1 MTTYQHYV
9 YAYLREDGSPYYI
22 GKGKGDRAFKKH
34 RIATPTDRSRIVFLE
49 TNLSDIGSLALER
62 RYIRWY
68 GRKDLGTGILRNLTD
83 GGEGASGTSVSEKTR
98 EKMSFAVKNRSEETL
113 KKIGAAISKA
123 KTGKKRKPFTDQCK
137 ANMSA
142 SRKNISKETR
152 EKLSFAAKNI
162 SDETKAKKVAAFHTP
177 EARAKAAKK
186 NKGRRISEETRAKIS
201 EKAKQQ
207 WSEWRA
213 KKVSLEALDVS

>member
-1 MTTYQHYV
+1 MSTYHHYV

-22 GKGKGDRAFKKH
+22 GKGKGKRVYNKH
-34 RIATPTDRSRIVFLE
+34 RISIPKDHSRIVFLE
-49 TNLSDIGSLALER
+49 TNLSDVGACALER

-68 GRKDLGTGILRNLTD
+68 GRKDLKTGILRNLTD
-83 GGEGASGTSVSEKTR
+83 GGDGASGTSVSKETR
-98 EKMSFAVKNRSEETL
+98 EKMSFAVKNRNEETL

-123 KTGKKRKPFTDQCK
+123 KTGKKRKPFSDQCK

-152 EKLSFAAKNI
+152 AKLSFAAKNV

-186 NKGRRISEETRAKIS
+186 NKGRRISEETRTKIS

-207 WSEWRA
+207 WIEWRA
-213 KKVSLEALDVS
+213 KKDSLEVLGVS